1 MTGKARRPEQ
11 DPPPRSGEDTLEAFD
26 TRDFRTALGAFGTGV
41 TVITAAGADGA
52 RVGLTANS
60 FSSVSL
66 NPPMVLWS
74 LSSFAPSMHV
84 FQEASHYAVN
94 VLGADHRELAM
105 RFARSA
111 EDKFAGTRFREGLG
125 GAPVLEEALASFE
138 CRNAF
143 RYYGGDHVI
152 FLGVVEA
159 YAHREGEPLLF
170 CRGAFGRFAPSG
182 E

>member
-1 MTGKARRPEQ
+1 MSAAP
-11 DPPPRSGEDTLEAFD
+11 DTKSDDTPAFD
-26 TRDFRTALGAFGTGV
+26 ARDFRNALGCFGTGV
-41 TVITAAGADGA
+41 TVITAANVKGE

-66 NPPMVLWS
+66 DPPMVLWS
-74 LSSFAPSMHV
+74 LSMFAPSLRV

-94 VLGADHRELAM
+94 VLARGHEALAM
-105 RFARSA
+105 KFAKPA
-111 EDKFAGTRFREGLG
+111 DDKFVGVEFREGLG
-125 GAPVLEEALASFE
+125 GAPVLHDVVATFE

-152 FLGVVEA
+152 FLGAVES
-159 YAHREGEPLLF
+159 YAHTVEEPLMF
-170 CRGAFGRFAPSG
+170 CRGKFGVFHHPAAV